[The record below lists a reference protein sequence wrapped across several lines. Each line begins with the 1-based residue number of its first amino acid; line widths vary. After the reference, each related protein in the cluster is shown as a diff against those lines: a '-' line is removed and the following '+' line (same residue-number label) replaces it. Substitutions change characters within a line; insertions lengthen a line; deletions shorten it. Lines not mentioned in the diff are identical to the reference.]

1 MAVRTNSEDVLAIM
15 GAPDVDEDVVTSII
29 EAASAMVDQ
38 IYSGD
43 STLGSTLLENIEK
56 WLSAHMVASSLART
70 TSDEKIGDV
79 SVKYTGKWGELL
91 KSTPY
96 GQMALALDITG
107 KLARAG
113 KTGASI
119 YAVKSFDE

>member
-1 MAVRTNSEDVLAIM
+1 MVSFLFLEQKRTL
-15 GAPDVDEDVVTSII
+15 TSI
-29 EAASAMVDQ
+29 
-38 IYSGD
+38 
-43 STLGSTLLENIEK
+43 
-56 WLSAHMVASSLART
+56 RT